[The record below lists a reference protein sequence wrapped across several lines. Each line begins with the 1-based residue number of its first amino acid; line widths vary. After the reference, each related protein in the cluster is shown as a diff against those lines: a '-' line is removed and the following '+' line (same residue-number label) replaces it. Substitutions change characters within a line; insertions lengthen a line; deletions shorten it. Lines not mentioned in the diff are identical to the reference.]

1 MHRVG
6 TETRRHLFRI
16 GVFARSK
23 IISDDLFHLL
33 RERMFCHRCLL
44 IRNRE
49 LLRTKIGGPESV
61 KWLTCSALTYHH
73 LTKDMR
79 YRKCVQASRPNGWA
93 PRGNPF

>member
-44 IRNRE
+44 IQNTE
-49 LLRTKIGGPESV
+49 LLRNKNWWTRCV
-61 KWLTCSALTYHH
+61 QWLTCSALTYHH

-79 YRKCVQASRPNGWA
+79 YRRCVQDSRPNSWA
-93 PRGNPF
+93 PRGYPF